1 MPRQAKSEQ
10 HRHPMRVVTRRTGLS
25 ADLLRAWERRYDVV
39 APARSEGGRRLYS
52 DADIERLRLLYRA
65 TLAGRSIGQVADLPT
80 EALGALVRR
89 DVTADAEAGLGST
102 GAAARDRSAA
112 PSATEFLDDAF
123 RAIAR
128 LDATALDA
136 VLRRAAVALPVAA
149 LLDAVVVPLLER
161 VGTGWR
167 EGTLR
172 PVHEHLAA
180 AVLRR
185 VLERVVESASSPF
198 ATANLVVAT
207 PTGQVHELGALLV
220 AATATAE
227 GWRVTYLGP
236 DLPAEDIA
244 EATIRTR
251 ARAVALSIVYPAGD
265 PAVGDELRRLR
276 HALPTNIPVLVGG
289 AAATAYASSLDE
301 ISAVPLDSL
310 EGLRAALATL
320 RRSRRRMAPQ
330 Q

>member
-1 MPRQAKSEQ
+1 MPRQARSEQ

-102 GAAARDRSAA
+102 GGAARDRSAA
-112 PSATEFLDDAF
+112 PSATEFMDDAF

-180 AVLRR
+180 VVLRR

-207 PTGQVHELGALLV
+207 PTGQIHELGALLV

-251 ARAVALSIVYPAGD
+251 ARAVALSIVYPTGD

-276 HALPTNIPVLVGG
+276 RALPTDIPVLVGG

-301 ISAVPLDSL
+301 ISAVSLDSL

-320 RRSRRRMAPQ
+320 RRSRRRLARQ
-330 Q
+330 